1 MLHTPLLADLATDLP
16 QAVRLQ
22 RLVAHLRERF
32 HCGAVALLQLEEDHL
47 RPVAVE
53 GLVREALGRR
63 FAVSQH
69 PRLAAIL
76 ARTDV
81 TWFHH
86 DSTLP
91 DPYDGLLDTLVGEPL
106 PVHDC
111 MGIRLSVDGQPW
123 GVLTLDALQTG
134 TFGDDARAALADC
147 RVLAEA
153 AVPCAAPAPRAPAG

>member
-1 MLHTPLLADLATDLP
+1 MDHNLLLADLATDLP

-22 RLVAHLRERF
+22 RLVAHLRGRF
-32 HCGAVALLQLEEDHL
+32 RCGAVALLQLEEEHL
-47 RPVAVE
+47 RPLAVD

-76 ARTDV
+76 ARREV
-81 TWFHH
+81 TCFDH
-86 DSTLP
+86 DSSLP

-111 MGIRLSVDGQPW
+111 MGMGLQVDGQPW

-134 TFGDDARAALADC
+134 TFGEAARAALA
-147 RVLAEA
+147 ASTST
-153 AVPCAAPAPRAPAG
+153 